1 VTADA
6 RPVSPLDAL
15 VIEQTVRL
23 EDLVNREG
31 LTELLRSFYALFGIP
46 LRIYS
51 GENMLLGE
59 AQKEQEVCA
68 YVNTAMKGRA
78 ACAKVV
84 GEVKRVDPGE
94 AGDAIHPCFTG
105 AHYRV
110 VSVDYD
116 GRPIGRLIVGPYL
129 PATVDAV
136 PPTFLGLDP
145 TFEPDKSRSLLLKMP
160 RAKEETITRI
170 AEHLKSTLDLILF
183 SGHKALLTST
193 MHLASVTES
202 YRELQEKNGKLQDAF
217 DRLKELDR
225 LKSNF
230 LATVS
235 HELRTPLTSIIG
247 YSEMLSEGIAGDL
260 QPEQKEFVGTIHE
273 KGEQLLQLI
282 MSLLDL
288 SKLESG
294 TLSMKRKAT
303 AIAGVLNEV
312 MTTITPNA
320 RKKGVAVKLETEGK
334 LVELRADPER
344 LRQVFINLCD
354 NALKFTPKGGSVTMR
369 ARMIQGAGGSG
380 GDDEDDGFAL
390 MAPAQ
395 QKIEVRVIDTGIGI
409 PVKERQK
416 VFDAFY
422 QVDSS
427 STREYGGTGLGL
439 SIVKRIVEAH
449 GGAITIEDNKPQGA
463 VFVVTLPVASGSNGK
478 SVPPA
483 AP

>member
-1 VTADA
+1 MTADA